1 MQTMPLCP
9 VQNILNRLLQ
19 ATRGLTEGLS
29 RANAD
34 LILMHAQNQAQLIGE
49 LAHSEDALAQM
60 SDRSTVRNLVLEILE
75 QNKRNQLLSRGGLR
89 ALHGTLGKLLP
100 KSEYD
105 AEGRRQ
111 TLPMHAH
118 VSTSA

>member
-1 MQTMPLCP
+1 MQTIPLCP
-9 VQNILNRLLQ
+9 VQNLLNRLLQ

-34 LILMHAQNQAQLIGE
+34 LILTHAQNQAQLIGE
-49 LAHSEDALAQM
+49 LAHNEEALAQM
-60 SDRSTVRNLVLEILE
+60 SDRSAVRNLVLEILE
-75 QNKRNQLLSRGGLR
+75 QNKRNQVLSRGGLR
-89 ALHGTLGKLLP
+89 ALHGTLGALLP

-111 TLPMHAH
+111 ALPMHAH